1 MSGITANHVLIFP
14 DNVDVQTNQKVSP
27 ELLAQAQPLEMF
39 IALNAEDALTE
50 ALGLVLRTAIA
61 DGRITDEE
69 LLKIAPA

>member
-14 DNVDVQTNQKVSP
+14 DSADIQTDQEVSP
-27 ELLAQAQPLEMF
+27 ELLTQAQPLEMF

>member
-14 DNVDVQTNQKVSP
+14 DSVDIQTDQEINS
-27 ELLAQAQPLEMF
+27 ELSAQAQPLEMF

-50 ALGLVLRTAIA
+50 VLGLVLRTAVA
-61 DGRITDEE
+61 DGRITDKE

>member
-14 DNVDVQTNQKVSP
+14 DSVDIQTDQEINS
-27 ELLAQAQPLEMF
+27 ELSAQAQPLEMF

-50 ALGLVLRTAIA
+50 VLGLVLRTADA

>member
-14 DNVDVQTNQKVSP
+14 DSVDIQTDQEINSD
-27 ELLAQAQPLEMF
+27 LSAQAQPLEMF

-50 ALGLVLRTAIA
+50 VLGLVLRTAVA
-61 DGRITDEE
+61 DGRITDKE

>member
-1 MSGITANHVLIFP
+1 MSGITADHILIFP
-14 DNVDVQTNQKVSP
+14 ESVDIQTDQEINS
-27 ELLAQAQPLEMF
+27 ELSAQAQPLEMF

-50 ALGLVLRTAIA
+50 VLGLVLRTAVA

>member
-14 DNVDVQTNQKVSP
+14 DSVDVRTDQEVSP
-27 ELLAQAQPLEMF
+27 ELWAQAQPLEMF
-39 IALNAEDALTE
+39 VALNAEDAMTE
-50 ALGLVLRTAIA
+50 ALGLVLRTAVA

>member
-14 DNVDVQTNQKVSP
+14 DSVDVQTNQKVSP